1 MRCRQC
7 DKMMKTFNKQQLKA
21 GSDRTGLI
29 LGILYYCNSVSS
41 VHCHKK
47 VLITDLSCCLV
58 AVLRIFLFVYLFIF
72 LILIRVK
79 MDIHAGIF
87 QLVTH
92 VLFQGSNNIMRF
104 LDGNVVIDRNVK
116 IDVLH
121 IS

>member
-29 LGILYYCNSVSS
+29 LGILYECHSVSS
-41 VHCHKK
+41 VHCPKQI
-47 VLITDLSCCLV
+47 LITDLSCCLA

-72 LILIRVK
+72 LVLIRVK
-79 MDIHAGIF
+79 MDIHTGVF

-92 VLFQGSNNIMRF
+92 VLFQDSDNIMRF
-104 LDGNVVIDRNVK
+104 FDGNVVIDRNVK